1 MSLVNRVMCRREKCR
16 RMSDAA
22 AIADWC
28 WTAISNASSTLAKL
42 VIGTTH
48 KSILMVNVTVKVFEF
63 GVSLLAIARQP
74 DC

>member
-1 MSLVNRVMCRREKCR
+1 MSLVNRVMCRREKCS

-22 AIADWC
+22 AIADCC
-28 WTAISNASSTLAKL
+28 WTAIGASSTLAKL

-48 KSILMVNVTVKVFEF
+48 KSILMVNVTVNVFEF